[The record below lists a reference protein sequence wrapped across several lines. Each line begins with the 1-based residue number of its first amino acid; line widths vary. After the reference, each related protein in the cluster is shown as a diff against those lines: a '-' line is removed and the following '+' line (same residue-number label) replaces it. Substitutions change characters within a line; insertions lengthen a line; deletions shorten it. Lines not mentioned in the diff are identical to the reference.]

1 MTYTGPTTAVNGQ
14 PITLSGTLTS
24 STPTPGTP
32 LSNQVVTLTLGSGS
46 TAQFCSGTT
55 DASGNVSCPINAVDQ
70 PTSSEP
76 ITASFGG
83 NPYDP
88 STTTT
93 PAIVSEPTTLMV
105 NSATGDFADATTVS
119 GVLTDSVTN
128 APIAGEPVTLKL
140 NGTETCTATTN
151 STGTASC
158 SITPGEMA
166 GTYSLSG
173 SFAGDATLP
182 LQLTEASGSANFVVT
197 LEESALSYTGPV
209 TAQNGQPYT
218 FSGVLTTDNPVPGS
232 GINGRRVVFTLGTG
246 PSAQSCPATTNASGV
261 ATCTITVA
269 GQSPGPLP
277 VTAAFASDGYYRPAS
292 AAATVNL
299 PEGTQLTLSP
309 TSGTYEGSTPLSGT
323 LINTYTNQPVPNQPV
338 TFTLNGTQS
347 CTATTNAQGVATCP
361 VTPNEP
367 QGSYSLSG
375 TFPGDSTS
383 MPQLNPTSSSST
395 ATVSQAPTTFAY
407 TGTTSVTNGQPAT
420 LSGVLTSSEP
430 SSGTDVS
437 GKTVTFTLGS
447 GGSLQSC
454 TATTTASG
462 AASCTIASVN
472 QSAGTAGVTA
482 SYSGDTYYQSST
494 ASSTAT
500 VHTPTTLTVSAG
512 TSDFADAGTVSG
524 VLTNSITGAPIP
536 AESVTLTLNGTQS
549 CSAVTNASGMAS
561 CSITPNEAAG
571 TYTLSGTFAG
581 DTSKAPQLLA
591 STGSNN
597 FVVTHEETAITY
609 TGVSV
614 AVIGASFT
622 LSANLTTDGNPLGG
636 RASS

>member
-1 MTYTGPTTAVNGQ
+1 M
-14 PITLSGTLTS
+14 
-24 STPTPGTP
+24 
-32 LSNQVVTLTLGSGS
+32 
-46 TAQFCSGTT
+46 
-55 DASGNVSCPINAVDQ
+55 
-70 PTSSEP
+70 
-76 ITASFGG
+76 
-83 NPYDP
+83 
-88 STTTT
+88 
-93 PAIVSEPTTLMV
+93 
-105 NSATGDFADATTVS
+105 
-119 GVLTDSVTN
+119 
-128 APIAGEPVTLKL
+128 
-140 NGTETCTATTN
+140 
-151 STGTASC
+151 
-158 SITPGEMA
+158 
-166 GTYSLSG
+166 
-173 SFAGDATLP
+173 P
-182 LQLTEASGSANFVVT
+182 LQLTAASGSANFVVT
-197 LEESALSYTGPV
+197 LEETALSYTGPV

-232 GINGRRVVFTLGTG
+232 GINGRSVVFTLGTG
-246 PSAQSCPATTNASGV
+246 PSAQSCPATTNVSGV
-261 ATCTITVA
+261 ASCTITVA
-269 GQSPGPLP
+269 GQPPGPIP

-347 CTATTNAQGVATCP
+347 CTAITNAQGVATCP

-430 SSGTDVS
+430 STGTDVS

-472 QSAGTAGVTA
+472 QTTGTVGV
-482 SYSGDTYYQSST
+482 
-494 ASSTAT
+494 
-500 VHTPTTLTVSAG
+500 
-512 TSDFADAGTVSG
+512 SDQLRRGHLLPVLLRLVVGHGPHPDHADASVRARATSP
-524 VLTNSITGAPIP
+524 TP
-536 AESVTLTLNGTQS
+536 ARS
-549 CSAVTNASGMAS
+549 
-561 CSITPNEAAG
+561 
-571 TYTLSGTFAG
+571 
-581 DTSKAPQLLA
+581 
-591 STGSNN
+591 
-597 FVVTHEETAITY
+597 
-609 TGVSV
+609 
-614 AVIGASFT
+614 
-622 LSANLTTDGNPLGG
+622 
-636 RASS
+636 RAC